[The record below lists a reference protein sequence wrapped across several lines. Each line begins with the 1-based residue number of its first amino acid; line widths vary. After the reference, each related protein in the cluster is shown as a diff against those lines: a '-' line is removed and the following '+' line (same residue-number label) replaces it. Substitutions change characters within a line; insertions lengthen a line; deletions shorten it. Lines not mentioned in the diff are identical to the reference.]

1 MRTMAAIKRKY
12 WVFYSEGRNERRMSQ
27 TNDTNPQTIVGHL
40 LEEESADLSA
50 VILAACQKVA
60 DQTLTDRVKRN
71 WKSKNK
77 ERIERM
83 GLDADEACAA
93 WCHGRTDELAF
104 AIEANVL
111 STLEDEAT
119 DDGEE

>member
-1 MRTMAAIKRKY
+1 MPAINRKY
-12 WVFYSEGRNERRMSQ
+12 WVFYCEGRNERRMSQ
-27 TNDTNPQTIVGHL
+27 TLDTNPEAIAGQII
-40 LEEESADLSA
+40 EDESADLA
-50 VILAACQKVA
+50 TVILAACQKVA

-71 WKSKNK
+71 WKAKNK
-77 ERIERM
+77 DRIATM

-93 WCHGRTDELAF
+93 WCCGRTDELAF

-111 STLEDEAT
+111 RALEDEVM